1 MTLMTPPIRDVCLTR
16 FPGRM
21 PFASVRG
28 AHYFF
33 TIVLLLIAVSCAAV
47 AAPPQQSQDPSA
59 KPAPIPAAP
68 QSSTPASN
76 PSLHTSTE
84 QTPLQKAVHQKKVI
98 TEDDLAKPA
107 KVISLNDLE
116 GEENNPTCDLSCEA
130 ELRAQLRF
138 GPEREA
144 EFRNQLTL
152 ARHEIGDD
160 GVWSTTLQDALQAA
174 SGYCDIKRQIEKIVG
189 KGVVSEYI
197 RNDVHSRFADREGK
211 LSSQYRNSAGLLT
224 QRIQAVQRFAPLRA
238 TVMQYQWNE
247 ATARVCPDFTLP

>member
-1 MTLMTPPIRDVCLTR
+1 MSASPVFLGECRLPPCAAPII
-16 FPGRM
+16 
-21 PFASVRG
+21 
-28 AHYFF
+28 FF

-59 KPAPIPAAP
+59 NPAPVPAAP

-116 GEENNPTCDLSCEA
+116 GEENNPAYDLSCEA
-130 ELRAQLRF
+130 ELRAQLGF

-144 EFRNQLTL
+144 EFRTQLTL
-152 ARHEIGDD
+152 
-160 GVWSTTLQDALQAA
+160 
-174 SGYCDIKRQIEKIVG
+174 
-189 KGVVSEYI
+189 
-197 RNDVHSRFADREGK
+197 
-211 LSSQYRNSAGLLT
+211 
-224 QRIQAVQRFAPLRA
+224 
-238 TVMQYQWNE
+238 
-247 ATARVCPDFTLP
+247 

>member
-1 MTLMTPPIRDVCLTR
+1 MTLMTPLIRDVCRILFR
-16 FPGRM
+16 GRM

-28 AHYFF
+28 GHYFF
-33 TIVLLLIAVSCAAV
+33 TFILLLISVSRAAV

-59 KPAPIPAAP
+59 KPAPVPAAQ
-68 QSSTPASN
+68 QSSTPVSN
-76 PSLHTSTE
+76 PSPHTSTE
-84 QTPLQKAVHQKKVI
+84 RTPLQKAVHQKKVI

-107 KVISLNDLE
+107 RVISLSDLE

-130 ELRAQLRF
+130 ELRAQLGF

-160 GVWSTTLQDALQAA
+160 RVWGTTLQDALQAA

-197 RNDVHSRFADREGK
+197 RNDVHSRFADREGR

-247 ATARVCPDFTLP
+247 ATARVCPDYALP